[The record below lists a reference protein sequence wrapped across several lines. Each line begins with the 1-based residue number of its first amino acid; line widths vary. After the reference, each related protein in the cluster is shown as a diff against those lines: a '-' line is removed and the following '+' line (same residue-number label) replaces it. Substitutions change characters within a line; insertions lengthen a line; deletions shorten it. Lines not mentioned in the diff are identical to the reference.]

1 MILPFKT
8 TRGRNPL
15 NEWVQIWRSGGE
27 ITSHEA
33 RNFLPE
39 KSAAPSQAECA
50 EQRPKVTQV
59 GGVTKREYCATA
71 PLIVAFPPQSQ
82 RAIAFCTS
90 SERCAASC
98 LPPCYT
104 PFFLPMHISILHVR
118 RAKQGAERGREGG
131 RTGGHLSESAASLAQ
146 ATDATPPSALQS
158 ASSCKH

>member
-1 MILPFKT
+1 MKPGTFCIKPK
-8 TRGRNPL
+8 
-15 NEWVQIWRSGGE
+15 
-27 ITSHEA
+27 
-33 RNFLPE
+33 

-50 EQRPKVTQV
+50 EQCPKVTQV

-146 ATDATPPSALQS
+146 ATDATPPSSSSPLPLANIDTRDAGNSQVSPLFSLQ
-158 ASSCKH
+158 